1 MKRLL
6 IITLFSFICILGY
19 SQNKGVL
26 KFLDIPI
33 DGTEAQFAA
42 KLKNKGFSYNSYSET
57 YKGQFNGKNVDVII
71 HTNHNLVDRVYV
83 AFPFTTES
91 LIRNEYNRLL
101 SQFEENSKYM
111 GFGLNEMIPE
121 AEDISY
127 EIKVHDKRYQASYSY
142 LDPNTDLVA
151 FCNALLDKCSDF
163 FPGSVKE
170 TMKENLTAYL
180 NLSEEEQEEYFNLV
194 LTELQKPM
202 EEMEAEQMLNYLF
215 TIIDSMKSLSDGSVW
230 FMIHENSGR
239 YQIGLYYDNLHNQAH
254 GEDL

>member
-6 IITLFSFICILGY
+6 LIFLFLLISILGLC
-19 SQNKGVL
+19 QNKGVL

-33 DGTEAQFAA
+33 DGTEAQFTA
-42 KLKNKGFSYNSYSET
+42 KLKNKGFSYNSFSET
-57 YKGQFNGKNVDVII
+57 YKGQFNGRNVDVII

-83 AFPFTTES
+83 AFPYTTES

-121 AEDISY
+121 DEDISY
-127 EIKVHDKRYQASYSY
+127 EIRAHNKRYQASYSY
-142 LDPNTDLVA
+142 LDPDTDLVA
-151 FCNALLDKCSDF
+151 FSNALLDKCSDYF
-163 FPGSVKE
+163 SDNQKE
-170 TMKENLTAYL
+170 TLKENLAAYL
-180 NLSEEEQEEYFNLV
+180 NLPEEDQIEYVDLV
-194 LTELQKPM
+194 LTELEKPM
-202 EEMEAEQMLNYLF
+202 EEMEAEQMLGFLF
-215 TIIDSMKSLSDGSVW
+215 TIIDSMKSLSEGEVW

>member
-42 KLKNKGFSYNSYSET
+42 KLKNKGFSYNSFSET

-91 LIRNEYNRLL
+91 SIRNEYNRLL
-101 SQFEENSKYM
+101 SQFEENSKYIS
-111 GFGLNEMIPE
+111 FGLNAMIPE
-121 AEDISY
+121 NEDISY
-127 EIKVHDKRYQASYSY
+127 EISVHDKRYQASYSY
-142 LDPNTDLVA
+142 LDPDTDLVA
-151 FCNALLDKCSDF
+151 FCNALLDKCSDY
-163 FPGSVKE
+163 FPGNVKE

-239 YQIGLYYDNLHNQAH
+239 YQIGLYYDNLHNQAR